1 MGITGLGNTYQQ
13 MMNHSETQTLKSFD
27 FGVLSRARV
36 QFSLFHIYSECDQV
50 GTQMGFK
57 LVRVGSS
64 ETRKL
69 AIVGFRK
76 HSKKRHQKSPNICSN
91 MLQKE
96 GPQK

>member
-1 MGITGLGNTYQQ
+1 MDP
-13 MMNHSETQTLKSFD
+13 EKPD
-27 FGVLSRARV
+27 FCVPSRARV
-36 QFSLFHIYSECDQV
+36 QFSLSQIYSDCDQL
-50 GTQMGFK
+50 GAQMGLK

-76 HSKKRHQKSPNICSN
+76 HGQSRYPKSPNICSN

-96 GPQK
+96 GPKKWSFNDF